1 MKVKEIYA
9 VLDQL
14 APFSTQDSYDNSGL
28 MTGDAEAEVSAV
40 LLSLD
45 ITPAVIAEATSRGC
59 QLIVAHHPAIFDPLR
74 AVPPEHPVYQLIAHS
89 LAAICV
95 HTPLDLATGGVNDC
109 LYQTLREPL
118 ALGARLSALEGGYV
132 GVYPLESP
140 LPSEEVALRLKTALG
155 CEVVRY
161 TPANRLIRTI
171 ALGCGSC
178 GSLLEAV
185 IPAGCDAFV
194 TGDIKHDR
202 WHMAACY
209 GMALYDCGHFHTET
223 LVLPVL
229 RDALCKALSGVEVNI
244 ADANTDPVRYV
255 K

>member
-132 GVYPLESP
+132 GVFPLESP
-140 LPSEEVALRLKTALG
+140 LPSEEVALAAENRA
-155 CEVVRY
+155 EVEGGARI
-161 TPANRLIRTI
+161 PGESPIRTSP
-171 ALGCGSC
+171 GVRVM